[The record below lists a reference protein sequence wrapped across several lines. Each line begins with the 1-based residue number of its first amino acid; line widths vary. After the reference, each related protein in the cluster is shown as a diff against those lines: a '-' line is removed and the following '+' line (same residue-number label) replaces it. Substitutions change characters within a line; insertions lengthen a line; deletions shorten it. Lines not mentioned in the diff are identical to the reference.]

1 MSIWTHV
8 RIMYDISKGAPEQ
21 CKEALEDLQYE
32 KIGITQLLESVRQN
46 ISYKK
51 GRTLFDL
58 GSEGGVTMTFL
69 PFYGYSSDF
78 GNMLLEID
86 DRGTLI
92 ITGDLRDC
100 EREEFIQKLNI
111 YIKEL
116 RKYGIRIVDGMV
128 KIY

>member
-8 RIMYDISKGAPEQ
+8 RIMYDISKTIPRQ
-21 CKEALEDLQYE
+21 PTDVLEDLQYE

-69 PFYGYSSDF
+69 PVYGYSSTF

-100 EREEFIQKLNI
+100 EREEFIQQLNVYITEI
-111 YIKEL
+111 Y
-116 RKYGIRIVDGMV
+116 KYGIRIVDGMV
-128 KIY
+128 KIE

>member
-8 RIMYDISKGAPEQ
+8 RIMYDISKTIPRQ
-21 CKEALEDLQYE
+21 PTDVLEDLQYE
-32 KIGITQLLESVRQN
+32 KIGITQLLESVKQN

-78 GNMLLEID
+78 GSMLLQID

-100 EREEFIQKLNI
+100 EREEFIQQLKV
-111 YIKEL
+111 YITEL
-116 RKYGIRIVDGMV
+116 YKYGIRIVDGMV
-128 KIY
+128 KIE